1 MAYPDSTLGRFG
13 MTAGTVGTLGLLPLI
28 AGGEEAQQSLRRSAA
43 ENEVYSDVAAPDKT

>member
-1 MAYPDSTLGRFG
+1 MNTIAQLGR
-13 MTAGTVGTLGLLPLI
+13 PLI